1 MSNHAMPVSL
11 ERLVTITGGVLEGDG
26 NHLVDGVATLHD
38 AQNHH
43 VAALTNSRYKREVE
57 KSNAGCILVA
67 EKDAEG
73 LDCNRILHPDPS
85 LGFAMVSRYFNPP
98 RAVVPGVADSAVI
111 DVTATVATSA
121 EIGANT
127 VVGANAVIGEG
138 VYIGPGCMIL
148 DNAIVGESSRLIA
161 NVTLCEGVEIGTH
174 CLLHPGVVIGS
185 DGFGFAN
192 EAGKWLKVPQIGRV
206 VVGNLVE
213 IGANTSIDRG
223 SLRDTV
229 IGDGVKLDNQIQI
242 AHNVVIGAHTAIAGL
257 VGIAGS
263 TTIGSHCT
271 IAGEAGIVGHLQIG
285 DYCHIGARAMVTRS
299 LKERSNV
306 SGGVPAVESGLW
318 RRMIARLRRI
328 DAMADRIS
336 ALEKMKK

>member
-1 MSNHAMPVSL
+1 
-11 ERLVTITGGVLEGDG
+11 
-26 NHLVDGVATLHD
+26 
-38 AQNHH
+38 
-43 VAALTNSRYKREVE
+43 
-57 KSNAGCILVA
+57 
-67 EKDAEG
+67 
-73 LDCNRILHPDPS
+73 
-85 LGFAMVSRYFNPP
+85 
-98 RAVVPGVADSAVI
+98 
-111 DVTATVATSA
+111 
-121 EIGANT
+121 
-127 VVGANAVIGEG
+127 
-138 VYIGPGCMIL
+138 
-148 DNAIVGESSRLIA
+148 
-161 NVTLCEGVEIGTH
+161 
-174 CLLHPGVVIGS
+174 
-185 DGFGFAN
+185 
-192 EAGKWLKVPQIGRV
+192 
-206 VVGNLVE
+206 LVE